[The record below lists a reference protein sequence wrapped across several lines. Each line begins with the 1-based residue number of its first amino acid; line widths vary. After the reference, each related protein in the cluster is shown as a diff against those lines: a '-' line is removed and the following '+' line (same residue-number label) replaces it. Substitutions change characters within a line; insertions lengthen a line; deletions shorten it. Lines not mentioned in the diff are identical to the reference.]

1 MNQNNISLENV
12 VKGLECCLSASL
24 GETICPTCT
33 YRYDENGVETGDCE
47 INLLKDA
54 IALLKADLQ
63 AQQEA
68 QAAIETVAYMEQWE
82 PTYNPE
88 DGSL

>member
-1 MNQNNISLENV
+1 MAQTNILLEKV
-12 VKGLECCLSASL
+12 IAALEACSF
-24 GETICPTCT
+24 IDDP
-33 YRYDENGVETGDCE
+33 DCGKCY
-47 INLLKDA
+47 LDGPGFGFACRDQLRRFA

-63 AQQEA
+63 AQREA